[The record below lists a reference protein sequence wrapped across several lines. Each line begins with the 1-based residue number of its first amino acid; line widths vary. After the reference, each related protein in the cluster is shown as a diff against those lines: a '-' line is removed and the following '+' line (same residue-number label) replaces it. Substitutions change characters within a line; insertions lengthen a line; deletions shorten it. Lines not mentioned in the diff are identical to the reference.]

1 MPVLPR
7 LLALAG
13 LVWALSGLAQ
23 AQEVV
28 LTGLAPGRA
37 LLQIDGAAPRFMA
50 VGQSHLGVRLAAVAS
65 DHATIE
71 VQGERRVL
79 RLGQGPLAP
88 PPDLS
93 EQRRIVLTADTGGH
107 FTGQGQINGRPVRFL
122 VDTGATVLTLS
133 ESEARRLDLPYRQGR
148 AVRVKTANGEITGH
162 QLSLGSVRLGGHVSH
177 NVSAIVLPADMP
189 FVLLGNSFLSR
200 FDLRRENDRMFLDPR
215 Y

>member
-7 LLALAG
+7 LLALA
-13 LVWALSGLAQ
+13 ALALALTGPLQ

-28 LTGLAPGRA
+28 LAGLAPGRA
-37 LLQIDGAAPRFMA
+37 LLQIDGAAPRFMS
-50 VGQSHLGVRLAAVAS
+50 VGQSHLGVRLAAVAL
-65 DHATIE
+65 DHATVE

-88 PPDLS
+88 APDLS
-93 EQRRIVLTADTGGH
+93 AQRRIVLRVDTGGH
-107 FTGQGQINGRPVRFL
+107 FTGQGQINGRSVRFM
-122 VDTGATVLTLS
+122 VDTGATALTLS

-148 AVRVKTANGEITGH
+148 PVRVKTANGEITGH
-162 QLSLGSVRLGGHVSH
+162 QLQLGSVRLGGHVSH
-177 NVSAIVLPADMP
+177 NVAAVVLPADMP